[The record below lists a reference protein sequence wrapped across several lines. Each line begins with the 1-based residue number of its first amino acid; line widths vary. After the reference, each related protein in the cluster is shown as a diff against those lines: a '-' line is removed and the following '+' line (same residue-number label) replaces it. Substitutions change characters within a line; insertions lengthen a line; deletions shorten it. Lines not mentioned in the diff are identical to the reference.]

1 MFYANPI
8 NLLVQPRRV
17 WEYVASHAPVSIF
30 SALIYPILFAVLPAY
45 AWYYGTTHVGWR
57 IGDSDPVRLTHASA
71 LPIVILFYL
80 AMVVA
85 ILGIGW
91 MIHWMSQTYG
101 ATSTPAKGIAI
112 AGITATP
119 LFIAGAV
126 GFYPLFLL
134 DLTIGM
140 AALGYAIY
148 LLYTGIPI
156 VMKVPEERGFLFS
169 SAVIA
174 VSLVALIA
182 IMGATVIL
190 WDFGA
195 APAFTN

>member
-1 MFYANPI
+1 MFANPI
-8 NLLVQPRRV
+8 GLLFKPHGT
-17 WEYVASHAPVSIF
+17 WNNIAGHAPTNVF
-30 SALIYPILFAVLPAY
+30 SALIYPLLFAILPAV
-45 AWYYGTTHVGWR
+45 AWYYGTTKVGWR
-57 IGDSDPVRLTHASA
+57 IGDSDPIRLTEHSA
-71 LPIVILFYL
+71 LPIVVLFYL

-85 ILGIGW
+85 VVGIGY

-101 ATSTPAKGIAI
+101 ADSSPAKGIAI

-119 LFIAGAV
+119 LFLAGAV

-134 DLTIGM
+134 DMVIGM
-140 AALGYAIY
+140 VAVGYAVY

-174 VSLVALIA
+174 VALVALIA
-182 IMGATVIL
+182 IMGMTVML
-190 WDFGA
+190 WDIGA
-195 APAFTN
+195 TPAFTD

>member
-1 MFYANPI
+1 MFANPI
-8 NLLVQPRRV
+8 GLLFKPHGT
-17 WEYVASHAPVSIF
+17 WKSIAGHAPTNVF
-30 SALIYPILFAVLPAY
+30 SALIYPLLFAILPAV
-45 AWYYGTTHVGWR
+45 AWYYGTTQVGWK
-57 IGDSDPVRLTHASA
+57 IGSDDPIRLTQQSA
-71 LPIVILFYL
+71 LPIVVLFYL

-85 ILGIGW
+85 IVGIGY

-101 ATSTPAKGIAI
+101 ADSSPAKGIAI

-119 LFIAGAV
+119 LFLAGAV

-134 DLTIGM
+134 DLVIGM
-140 AALGYAIY
+140 IAISYAVY

-174 VSLVALIA
+174 VALVALIA
-182 IMGATVIL
+182 IMGLTVIL
-190 WDFGA
+190 WDMGA
-195 APAFTN
+195 TPAFTD

>member
-1 MFYANPI
+1 MFANPI
-8 NLLVQPRRV
+8 GLLFKPHGT
-17 WEYVASHAPVSIF
+17 WKKVAGQAPGNVF
-30 SALIYPILFAVLPAY
+30 SALVYPLIFAVLPTV
-45 AWYYGTTHVGWR
+45 AWYYGTTQVGWR
-57 IGDSDPVRLTHASA
+57 IGDSDPIRLTHNSA

-85 ILGIGW
+85 IIGIGY

-101 ATSTPAKGIAI
+101 ADSTPAKGIAI

-119 LFIAGAV
+119 LFLAGAV

-134 DLTIGM
+134 DMIIGM
-140 AALGYAIY
+140 LAIGYAVY

-174 VSLVALIA
+174 VALVALIA
-182 IMGATVIL
+182 IMGLTVML
-190 WDFGA
+190 WDMGA
-195 APAFTN
+195 TPAFTD

>member
-8 NLLVQPRRV
+8 SLMLQPRNAWRHI
-17 WEYVASHAPVSIF
+17 AQHAPSSIF
-30 SALIYPILFAVLPAY
+30 SALVYPILFAVLPAY
-45 AWYYGTTHVGWR
+45 AWYYGTTQVGWR
-57 IGDSDPVRLTHASA
+57 IGDDDPIRMTTESA

-80 AMVVA
+80 AMVSA
-85 ILGIGW
+85 IVGIGW

-101 ATSTPAKGIAI
+101 ASSTPAKGIAI
-112 AGITATP
+112 AAATATP
-119 LFIAGAV
+119 LFIAGAA
-126 GFYPLFLL
+126 GFYPMFLL

-140 AALGYAIY
+140 IALAYAVY
-148 LLYTGIPI
+148 LLYLGIPI

-169 SAVIA
+169 SAIIA

-182 IMGATVIL
+182 ILGATVIL

-195 APAFTN
+195 APAFVD